1 MFLENAWYVAALS
14 SDVSRKPFA
23 VKMLNQ
29 SLVLFRKL
37 DDTVV
42 VLEDSCPHRRLPL
55 SMGRVQG
62 DSIECGYHGLRFD
75 CSGACIAAPTA
86 TEIPKMAVVRQYPA
100 TEKYG
105 MIWVWMG
112 NPDLANT
119 DDIIHIP
126 EWDDPNWGVNRGDAM
141 EMACNYL
148 YITDNLLDPS
158 HVTWVHQSSFGSN
171 DLIGV
176 PLQVDEA
183 DNGVTVSRWLRDIEV
198 SPFYKKFVQF
208 EGNCDR
214 KQQYEM
220 RYPAHAV
227 IRAVFTP
234 AGTGND
240 TGELHPQVFLM
251 DSYNFLTPIDE
262 KNTRYFWFQLRNFSP
277 NDAEVSAVF
286 NEDVR
291 AAFTEDKLVLEAV
304 QKGMD
309 IKGAR
314 LSLPSDKGS
323 LLFRRR
329 MSEKIRIEQDPSQN
343 NG

>member
-1 MFLENAWYVAALS
+1 MFLENAWYVAALAS
-14 SDVSRKPFA
+14 EISRQPFA

-29 SLVLFRKL
+29 SLVLFRKQ
-37 DDTVV
+37 DQSVV
-42 VLEDSCPHRRLPL
+42 ALEDSCPHRRLPL

-75 CSGACIAAPTA
+75 CSGACVAAPTA
-86 TEIPKMAVVRQYPA
+86 TEIPATAVVRAYPA
-100 TEKYG
+100 IERYG
-105 MIWVWMG
+105 LIWVWLG
-112 NPDLANT
+112 APENADANALLQ
-119 DDIIHIP
+119 IK
-126 EWDDPNWGVNRGDAM
+126 EWGDPAWGVNSGDAM

-158 HVTWVHQSSFGSN
+158 HVTWVHQSSFGST
-171 DLIGV
+171 DLIGT
-176 PLQVDEA
+176 PLEVTEA
-183 DNGVTVSRWLRDIEV
+183 ENGITVSRWLRDIEV
-198 SPFYKKFVQF
+198 APFYKKFVKF
-208 EGNCDR
+208 TGNCDR

-234 AGTGND
+234 AGAGD
-240 TGELHPQVFLM
+240 EQAALHPDVFLM

-262 KNTRYFWFQLRNFSP
+262 KTTRYFWFQLRNFSP
-277 NDAEVSAVF
+277 NDQAVSKVF

-291 AAFTEDKLVLEAV
+291 AAFSEDKVVLEAV
-304 QKGMD
+304 QKGMSA
-309 IKGAR
+309 KGAR

-329 MSEKIRIEQDPSQN
+329 MSEKIRAEQAAQQK
-343 NG
+343 

>member
-1 MFLENAWYVAALS
+1 MFLENAWYVAALA
-14 SDVSRKPFA
+14 SDISRKPFA

-37 DDTVV
+37 DHAVV

-75 CSGACIAAPTA
+75 CSGACVGAPTA
-86 TEIPKMAVVRQYPA
+86 TEIPAAAVVRHFPA
-100 TEKYG
+100 VEKYG
-105 MIWVWMG
+105 VIWVWMG
-112 NPDLANT
+112 DATKANA
-119 DDIIHIP
+119 DDIIDIK
-126 EWDDPNWGVNRGDAM
+126 EWDDPEWGVNRGDAM
-141 EMACNYL
+141 EIACNYQ

-183 DNGVTVSRWLRDIEV
+183 ENGVTVSRWLRDIEV
-198 SPFYKKFVQF
+198 SPFYKKFVKF
-208 EGNCDR
+208 EGKCDR

-227 IRAVFTP
+227 IRAIFTP
-234 AGTGND
+234 AGTATEN
-240 TGELHPQVFLM
+240 EPFHPDVFLM
-251 DSYNFLTPIDE
+251 DSYNFLTPIDD

-277 NDAEVSAVF
+277 NDDEVSKIF

-291 AAFTEDKLVLEAV
+291 AAFNEDKVVLESV

-309 IKGAR
+309 AKGAR
-314 LSLPSDKGS
+314 LSLPSDQGA

-329 MSEKIRIEQDPSQN
+329 MSEKIRAEAS
-343 NG
+343 